1 MEGFK
6 YAAETAA
13 AEHLKIA
20 PTGTAHI
27 ALVKDGGGDQDKG
40 LVVSHGDG
48 GGGGNVLTAT
58 TAAAAGGG
66 TDGPAATAAAALLR
80 GGFLAA
86 ATAGDGPLIPRA
98 HTLQPPMWCVGD
110 AGRLHTGSLCPLSPK
125 GDTASEGEVPVGQP
139 GEAHAMTPL
148 GVVVNVGNWG
158 LLNSGEWCI
167 ISKVLSRL
175 VAEQGRTSRGDS
187 GALYLQPA
195 TAGMNPG
202 PRTRAV
208 SSDLHKQR

>member
-27 ALVKDGGGDQDKG
+27 ALVKNGGGDQDKG

-125 GDTASEGEVPVGQP
+125 GDSVVPPVAEHVLGPCLVGVPGTQPGQGNERQSADLKAKNVGQGKGQGKGQVPKAVKADTAPRFILGGTHFP
-139 GEAHAMTPL
+139 G
-148 GVVVNVGNWG
+148 GV
-158 LLNSGEWCI
+158 
-167 ISKVLSRL
+167 
-175 VAEQGRTSRGDS
+175 Q
-187 GALYLQPA
+187 
-195 TAGMNPG
+195 
-202 PRTRAV
+202 
-208 SSDLHKQR
+208 